1 GPAHRDLTG
10 PGRQS
15 QDRAGERDTGR
26 VDGGPRASDAERE
39 SFVAALQRHFADG
52 RLTPE
57 EFAERVDRVLAARS
71 LSELYALTA
80 DLP

>member
-1 GPAHRDLTG
+1 M
-10 PGRQS
+10 
-15 QDRAGERDTGR
+15 
-26 VDGGPRASDAERE
+26 DGGPRASDAERE

-80 DLP
+80 DLPDLPVVDVPHHALRPSSRRRRWRRG

>member
-1 GPAHRDLTG
+1 
-10 PGRQS
+10 
-15 QDRAGERDTGR
+15 

-57 EFAERVDRVLAARS
+57 EFAERVDRALAARS

-80 DLP
+80 DLPDLPVVDVPHQALPPSARRRRWRRG

>member
-1 GPAHRDLTG
+1 
-10 PGRQS
+10 
-15 QDRAGERDTGR
+15 

-57 EFAERVDRVLAARS
+57 EFAERVDRALEARS

-80 DLP
+80 DLPDLPVVNVPHRALPPSARRRRWRRG